1 LIDSLKKAMTNPNIV
16 YMVKYDSSQEI
27 GLSVLKNF
35 DLKLDDK
42 TSMTLILNAG
52 EFTKPLP
59 VGQTTKT
66 ERVWKDLYIS
76 VSSKFDFQGKR
87 DKIKEDLNQAIIL
100 PKSRKVYFTYYKP
113 YQWSPAYRIEM
124 KESCA
129 NTEIEL
135 AKVLKAIKEQVV
147 STEIKEPYPQYL
159 ADLMAKSISGGLEAL
174 RAVVQ
179 YQFSDNPDFLQLL
192 TQSYRT

>member
-1 LIDSLKKAMTNPNIV
+1 
-16 YMVKYDSSQEI
+16 
-27 GLSVLKNF
+27 
-35 DLKLDDK
+35 
-42 TSMTLILNAG
+42 
-52 EFTKPLP
+52 
-59 VGQTTKT
+59 
-66 ERVWKDLYIS
+66 
-76 VSSKFDFQGKR
+76 
-87 DKIKEDLNQAIIL
+87 
-100 PKSRKVYFTYYKP
+100 
-113 YQWSPAYRIEM
+113 M

-159 ADLMAKSISGGLEAL
+159 ADLMAKSISDGLEAL